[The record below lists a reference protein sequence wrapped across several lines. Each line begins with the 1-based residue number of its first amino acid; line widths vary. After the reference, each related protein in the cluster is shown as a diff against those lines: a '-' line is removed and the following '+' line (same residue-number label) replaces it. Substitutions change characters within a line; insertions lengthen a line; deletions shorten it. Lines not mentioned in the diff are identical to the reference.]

1 MLRIYCFCLIALFT
15 ASVPAAV
22 AQKIVYSEPE
32 RDDTRR
38 MNFEI
43 IGKMSGNFLIYKNI
57 RNKHAVVLL
66 DNDMKQISR
75 VEHDY
80 LPTDRLINVDFLAYP
95 DFSYMFYQYQKRN
108 VVYCMA
114 VKIGANG
121 QKVADPV
128 QLDTTHIGFSANNKI
143 YNIIPS
149 EDKTKFVILKINSR
163 NRRHFVVTTILF
175 DDKLEKKKRT
185 VLPLDMDDNND
196 YLDEYHLDN
205 DGNLVFVKYI
215 RTNND
220 VITKL
225 FMIIKGVEADAFVI
239 KEIDIEKNMLDE
251 IHIKVDNFNKR
262 YFLSSFYYKQ
272 RRGNIEGMYFYV
284 WDTKEMKT
292 ILEKAT
298 AFSDELRREARGDA
312 GLKMAF
318 NDYFIRNVITKKD
331 GGFIVSSEAFYT
343 TSRFGNWNRWNYLYG
358 SPFLS
363 PFDYYSYSTF
373 YNSSLW
379 RSRYFYGTGGN
390 QPVRHHADNVVILS
404 FDKDGNPEWT
414 NVISKEQFDDESD
427 DLISYQIMN
436 TGGQLHYLFNK
447 AEKRNL
453 LLNDYSIAPDG
464 KINRNP
470 TLKNLDK
477 GFEFM
482 VKYAKQVSSRQMIIP
497 CLNRN
502 SICFAK
508 IEYN

>member
-1 MLRIYCFCLIALFT
+1 MFRLYRLSLLFLFIAP
-15 ASVPAAV
+15 ASVAV

-43 IGKMSGNFLIYKNI
+43 IGKMNGNFMVYKNI

-66 DNDMKQISR
+66 DNDMKQVSR

-80 LPTDRLINVDFLAYP
+80 LPSDRLINVDFLAYP
-95 DFSYMFYQYQKRN
+95 DFTYMFYQYQKKN

-114 VKIGANG
+114 VKINAEGKKAS
-121 QKVADPV
+121 DPV

-149 EDKTKFVILKINSR
+149 EDKTKFIIFKINSR
-163 NRRHFVVTTILF
+163 NRKYFVVTTVLF

-185 VLPLDMDDNND
+185 VLPMLMDDNND

-205 DGNLVFVKYI
+205 EGNLVFVKYI

-225 FMIIKGVEADAFVI
+225 FMVVKRAEADSFLI
-239 KEIDIEKNMLDE
+239 TEINIEKNMLDE

-272 RRGNIEGMYFYV
+272 RRGNIDGMYFYV
-284 WDTKEMKT
+284 WDINEMKP

-298 AFSDELRREARGDA
+298 EFSDELRKEARGDA
-312 GLKMAF
+312 SLKMAF

-331 GGFIVSSEAFYT
+331 GGFIISSEAFYT
-343 TSRFGNWNRWNYLYG
+343 TSRFGNWNRWDYLYG
-358 SPFLS
+358 NPFLS

-379 RSRYFYGTGGN
+379 RSRYGSGN
-390 QPVRHHADNVVILS
+390 QSVRHHADNVVIVS
-404 FDKDGNPEWT
+404 FDKEGNSEWT

-427 DLISYQIMN
+427 DLISYQVMN

-447 AEKRNL
+447 AEKRTL

-477 GFEFM
+477 GFEFLL
-482 VKYAKQVSSRQMIIP
+482 KYAKQVSSRQMIIP
-497 CLNRN
+497 CFSSRN

>member
-1 MLRIYCFCLIALFT
+1 MIALYRLSMFFLFIT
-15 ASVPAAV
+15 AASAAV
-22 AQKIVYSEPE
+22 AQKIAYSEPE

-38 MNFEI
+38 MDFEI
-43 IGKMSGNFLIYKNI
+43 IGKMNGNFMIYKNI
-57 RNKHAVVLL
+57 RNKHAIVLL

-80 LPTDRLINVDFLAYP
+80 LPSDRLINVDFLAYP

-114 VKIGANG
+114 VKINAEGKKAS
-121 QKVADPV
+121 DPI

-149 EDKTKFVILKINSR
+149 EDKTKFIIFKINSR
-163 NRRHFVVTTILF
+163 NRRHFVVTTVLF

-205 DGNLVFVKYI
+205 EGNLVFVKYI
-215 RTNND
+215 RSSND

-225 FMIIKGVEADAFVI
+225 FMIIKGVEADSLMI

-272 RRGNIEGMYFYV
+272 RRGNIDGIYFYV
-284 WDTKEMKT
+284 WDINEMKP

-298 AFSDELRREARGDA
+298 EFSDELRKEARGDA
-312 GLKMAF
+312 SLKMAF

-331 GGFIVSSEAFYT
+331 GGFIISSEAFYT
-343 TSRFGNWNRWNYLYG
+343 TSRFGNWNRWDYLYG
-358 SPFLS
+358 NPFLS

-379 RSRYFYGTGGN
+379 RSRYYGSGN
-390 QPVRHHADNVVILS
+390 QSVRHHADNVVIIS
-404 FDKDGNPEWT
+404 FDKEGNPEWT

-427 DLISYQIMN
+427 DLISYQVMN

-447 AEKRNL
+447 AEKRTL

-482 VKYAKQVSSRQMIIP
+482 LKYAKQVSSRQMIIP
-497 CLNRN
+497 CFSSRN